1 MVNIEELRKKY
12 QEINNPGG
20 SGGNNDFLSKF
31 FMMDEGTSV
40 VRVLPAKSDDKEF
53 YAETAIHRIN
63 DKNYHCPRVKEQKC
77 PVCDEYYAL
86 WKEIN
91 AIGKDTPEGRQLADL
106 ARQIK
111 ARKRY
116 YMNVVDRRDNS
127 VKILSVGQKL
137 FGKVLDCFFDED
149 FGDIT
154 DLKEGWDFKIV
165 KDTQGQWPNYDKSSP
180 KPKQSPAGSDAEN
193 AQFMDEVHDIHGLVK
208 IAAYD
213 ELKNLMLEM
222 NAARGNHSAPVASA
236 STEATQAPTEDAD
249 DYMSHL
255 KDLKVD

>member
-1 MVNIEELRKKY
+1 MVNIEQLRKKY

-40 VRVLPAKSDDKEF
+40 VRVLPSKSDDREF

-63 DKNYHCPRVKEQKC
+63 DKNYHCPRVKDQKC
-77 PVCDEYYAL
+77 PVCDTYYDL

-91 AIGKDTPEGRQLADL
+91 SIGKDTP
-106 ARQIK
+106 
-111 ARKRY
+111 
-116 YMNVVDRRDNS
+116 
-127 VKILSVGQKL
+127 
-137 FGKVLDCFFDED
+137 
-149 FGDIT
+149 IT

-165 KDTQGQWPNYDKSSP
+165 KDTQGQWPNYDKSAP
-180 KPKQSPAGSDAEN
+180 KPKQSTAGSDAEN
-193 AQFMDEVHDIHGLVK
+193 ATFMDELHDIHGLVK

-213 ELKNLMLEM
+213 DLKNLMLEL
-222 NAARGNHSAPVASA
+222 NAARTGSPVASA
-236 STEATQAPTEDAD
+236 SETPAPMQSESED

>member
-1 MVNIEELRKKY
+1 MVNIDELRKKY
-12 QEINNPGG
+12 AEINSQGG
-20 SGGNNDFLSKF
+20 GGNSDFLSKF

-40 VRVLPAKSDDKEF
+40 VRVLPAKDETTQEF
-53 YAETAIHRIN
+53 YAETAIHRLN
-63 DKNYHCPRVKEQKC
+63 DKNYHCPRVKGGKC
-77 PVCDEYYAL
+77 PVCDTYYNM

-91 AIGKDTPEGRQLADL
+91 SIGKESPKGKELQDL

-111 ARKRY
+111 SRKRY
-116 YMNVVDRRDNS
+116 YMNVIDRRDES

-154 DLKEGWDFKIV
+154 DMKEGWDFKIV

-180 KPKQSPAGSDAEN
+180 KPKQSEAGSDAEN
-193 AQFMDEVHDIHGLVK
+193 AKWMDSLHDIHGLVK
-208 IAAYD
+208 VADYD
-213 ELKNLMLEM
+213 ELKLMMSELE
-222 NAARGNHSAPVASA
+222 ASIKGPQPETVE
-236 STEATQAPTEDAD
+236 SQTQAPDDE
-249 DYMSHL
+249 DYMAHL